1 MLKINLYG
9 SKQMKVIFIKSF
21 QIKNKI
27 KRELNKVLK

>member
-9 SKQMKVIFIKSF
+9 SKQMKFIFIKSF

-27 KRELNKVLK
+27 KRELNKELK